1 MRPVIPISLVLT
13 AATAGGV
20 LVHKTQAAQPQPLFN
35 EAERKALVSY
45 WNAPGRYTV
54 EVAPVAPGKP
64 GPWVPRLTPE
74 GSTWFLTYQ
83 RAVLGGKKIPPSQTA
98 KGGVAEWESW
108 IEAKIAW
115 DKFQAQRLADA
126 ANGNMGAPANTSAS
140 NSSAPAQAT
149 PQPTPPP
156 YPGPAPAGLLAAAGN
171 PPAAF
176 QSAVVPMQYTVRFD
190 ENDEPYVYRDNVR
203 FDKDRFA
210 YYRFSK
216 GVVSYG
222 KRVKDIPET
231 ELGILFKEAGFSPG
245 ERKCFAQVSAL
256 EGGFET
262 TQTYDTGYVSVGF
275 IQFVTMA
282 DGSGEQDICKALAL
296 EKKENP
302 AAFQQDFRQFG
313 IDIQTDRT
321 LTVIDPA
328 SGAEL
333 SGKDAV
339 QKIIEDKRLT
349 AVWQRAGRRSAA
361 YRVAQIKQA
370 KASYWPEKDPVTI
383 PLADG
388 TKLTGTVG
396 DVVQSE
402 AGLATLLDRKINTGN
417 IRPFVDIVA
426 RVMTENKLKT
436 LAEAAK
442 YEKPIVAELT
452 YRRNFLEEASLEQ
465 PPAPPSAKPTQTAKA
480 GGRFDL
486 LGWLRDLL
494 HL

>member
-1 MRPVIPISLVLT
+1 MRPVIPLSLALT
-13 AATAGGV
+13 AATAGGIF
-20 LVHKTQAAQPQPLFN
+20 VHKTQAAQAPPLFT
-35 EAERKALVSY
+35 EIERKALVTY
-45 WNAPGRYTV
+45 WNAPGRYSV

-64 GPWVPRLTPE
+64 GPWAVRLTPE
-74 GSTWFLTYQ
+74 GSSWFLTYQ

-108 IEAKIAW
+108 IDAKIAW
-115 DKFQAQRLADA
+115 DKFQAQKLADA
-126 ANGNMGAPANTSAS
+126 ANGANTVTVASAGPS
-140 NSSAPAQAT
+140 PMPKPQAM
-149 PQPTPPP
+149 PS
-156 YPGPAPAGLLAAAGN
+156 YPGPAPAALLAAAGN

-176 QSAVVPMQYTVRFD
+176 HSAITPMQYTIRFD
-190 ENDEPYVYRDNVR
+190 DNDEPYIYRDNVR

-210 YYRFSK
+210 YYRFAK

-231 ELGILFKEAGFSPG
+231 ELAILFNEAGFSAC

-313 IDIQTDRT
+313 LDIQTDRT
-321 LTVIDPA
+321 LTVVDPA
-328 SGAEL
+328 TGAEL

-339 QKIIEDKRLT
+339 TKIIEDKRLT
-349 AVWQRAGRRSAA
+349 AIWQRAGRRSAA

-370 KASYWPEKDPVTI
+370 KASYWPENDPISV

-388 TKLTGTVG
+388 TKLTGTIS
-396 DVVQSE
+396 DVIKSE

-426 RVMTENKLKT
+426 KVMADNKLKT
-436 LAEAAK
+436 LAQATK

-452 YRRNFLEEASLEQ
+452 YRRSFLEEPTLGQ
-465 PPAPPSAKPTQTAKA
+465 PPAPPSPKPTRTAQVS
-480 GGRFDL
+480 RFDL
-486 LGWLRDLL
+486 FGWLRDLL
-494 HL
+494 RR